1 MKIKESK
8 IVQFVGAKAQDGK
21 WRWST
26 ITETT
31 YNSRNFQFIIFSFL
45 TLSLPTKE
53 VFPVNGQNWQVAN
66 LPVVDFRFQPP
77 EMPIPKPLNTKLSV
91 FLFVDWFSFSSWK
104 SWTLLSFS
112 VLAAI
117 IRESS
122 DKLPCIENREGFT
135 VHSSSWP
142 SGTKGERP
150 VSSWWL
156 YQTQVK
162 NILFFHVSCYGFS
175 QGWKS
180 VYNTIIYMIITIIIT
195 SITLSLTFRS
205 AQLSP
210 LSIYHQRRKDSRKLK
225 WW

>member
-1 MKIKESK
+1 MKIKESI

-31 YNSRNFQFIIFSFL
+31 YNSRNFQFIIFSFIDFVL
-45 TLSLPTKE
+45 TDKRSISSKWPKLTSGKSSC
-53 VFPVNGQNWQVAN
+53 G
-66 LPVVDFRFQPP
+66 RFSFSAARNA
-77 EMPIPKPLNTKLSV
+77 NTKAIEYKT
-91 FLFVDWFSFSSWK
+91 FGFSFSSWK

>member
-1 MKIKESK
+1 M
-8 IVQFVGAKAQDGK
+8 
-21 WRWST
+21 
-26 ITETT
+26 
-31 YNSRNFQFIIFSFL
+31 

-66 LPVVDFRFQPP
+66 LPVVDFRSQPP

-117 IRESS
+117 ILESS

-142 SGTKGERP
+142 SDTKGERP

-162 NILFFHVSCYGFS
+162 NIVFFHVSCYGFS

-180 VYNTIIYMIITIIIT
+180 LYDTIIYMIISIIIT

>member
-112 VLAAI
+112 VLAAT

-122 DKLPCIENREGFT
+122 DKLPCIENRESFT

-150 VSSWWL
+150 VSSWLIKSDASEKYRIFSRVLLRLFSGLEILVWHHNL
-156 YQTQVK
+156 YDNQ
-162 NILFFHVSCYGFS
+162 Y
-175 QGWKS
+175 
-180 VYNTIIYMIITIIIT
+180 Y
-195 SITLSLTFRS
+195 
-205 AQLSP
+205 
-210 LSIYHQRRKDSRKLK
+210 YHQYHFIIDFQVCSAHRRPKLQL
-225 WW
+225 WDDHLAQ